1 VRGREKRM
9 QNQAGNVCSSI
20 YGKEMI
26 TIGLGGG
33 GTKEKSEG

>member
-1 VRGREKRM
+1 MRKREKEKRM

-33 GTKEKSEG
+33 GGREK